1 MANHRPIRAVFFDI
15 DDTLMDH
22 ATAIAAATKALYGSL
37 TLTVTYD
44 EFLEAWRA
52 SHSRHYPR
60 FLRGE
65 IPYAETARC
74 RVHEAIDPNMSDE
87 AAETLFAK
95 YLAEYERGWSLFPDV
110 TRCLDRL
117 ATMPLGV
124 ISNGRTT
131 EQKRKLKALT
141 IEDRFRW
148 VWISEDVGF
157 AKPAPDIFLRACDA
171 AAVEPAEALYVGDQ
185 YELDASA
192 ARDAGLQSVWLNRR
206 AVVVPGCKI
215 TTIESL
221 DELPL
226 LSSTHT

>member
-1 MANHRPIRAVFFDI
+1 M
-15 DDTLMDH
+15 
-22 ATAIAAATKALYGSL
+22 
-37 TLTVTYD
+37 
-44 EFLEAWRA
+44 
-52 SHSRHYPR
+52 
-60 FLRGE
+60 
-65 IPYAETARC
+65 
-74 RVHEAIDPNMSDE
+74 
-87 AAETLFAK
+87 
-95 YLAEYERGWSLFPDV
+95 
-110 TRCLDRL
+110 
-117 ATMPLGV
+117 
-124 ISNGRTT
+124 
-131 EQKRKLKALT
+131 
-141 IEDRFRW
+141 
-148 VWISEDVGF
+148 WISEDVGF